1 MTTICRAWVTES
13 NLVEHLASH
22 GIKNL
27 ASDVAVRCGVCDR
40 VMKRESLLR
49 HFRELHLKQRRKPS
63 MKQGG
68 KYVEGESEGAT
79 SLLSGLY
86 PSCC

>member
-1 MTTICRAWVTES
+1 
-13 NLVEHLASH
+13 VEHLASSH

-27 ASDVAVRCGVCDR
+27 GSDVPVRCGICDK

-49 HFRELHLKQRRKPS
+49 HCRELHLKQKRKPS

-68 KYVEGESEGAT
+68 KYVEGESEDANP
-79 SLLSGLY
+79 LLSGLY